1 MLETPSGIHFTQ
13 DFGNSIPY
21 LTFKESCRAMP
32 FTIFSRRV
40 AFLTVTIVVLSVTIP
55 FLRSLPSP
63 RGGSYAKKDRSL
75 ISLNVTSIGTSLD
88 MLKKTTVSGNPRS
101 DDRVTLMHIR
111 REHDA
116 SVQKTLNDFEAPSA
130 TLPSSTLCLKQIL
143 LTCWKKWAMAQ
154 NMEMVRP
161 RDLSFFALS
170 TEMNLNGHCSSATSM
185 T

>member
-1 MLETPSGIHFTQ
+1 
-13 DFGNSIPY
+13 
-21 LTFKESCRAMP
+21 MP

-63 RGGSYAKKDRSL
+63 RGGFYAKKDRSL
-75 ISLNVTSIGTSLD
+75 ISLNATSIGTSLD

-101 DDRVTLMHIR
+101 DDRATLMHQYR
-111 REHDA
+111 L
-116 SVQKTLNDFEAPSA
+116 KTLNDFEAPSA
-130 TLPSSTLCLKQIL
+130 TLPSSTLSLKQIL

-170 TEMNLNGHCSSATSM
+170 TEMNLNGHCYSATSM